1 MSSHNSFSAATN
13 PSSVRMLSLLK
24 ALGSPQNTLKFIH
37 VAGTNGKGS
46 VCSILAEI
54 LTKSK
59 YKTGKFTSPHLIK
72 PNERISID
80 GENISNNDLNRL
92 LATVTKTAESIEN
105 CTLFEIYLGV
115 SLLYFFER
123 HTDIVILETGLGG
136 RLDATNVIKNPLL
149 SIITKIALD
158 HQAYLGNTLK
168 EIATEK
174 AGIIKENSKTLV
186 LTQAPEVL
194 DVFITHCA
202 KKSSSL
208 IVTGPLTL
216 ESINGYHEI
225 FSYSHLKNLE
235 CGLGGVHQPYN
246 AALAIESAFILKN
259 LGYIISD
266 DDIRYGVLNAKNI
279 GRFEVLS
286 NSPITIFDGGHNTD
300 GILSLHQSIKR
311 YFKSTSVSYL
321 VGMMKDKDINEM
333 LDALADKDATFY
345 PVSVPNYD
353 RALDIESLGKA
364 MKNHG

>member
-194 DVFITHCA
+194 DVFITQCA

-208 IVTGPLTL
+208 IVTGP
-216 ESINGYHEI
+216 
-225 FSYSHLKNLE
+225 
-235 CGLGGVHQPYN
+235 
-246 AALAIESAFILKN
+246 
-259 LGYIISD
+259 
-266 DDIRYGVLNAKNI
+266 
-279 GRFEVLS
+279 
-286 NSPITIFDGGHNTD
+286 
-300 GILSLHQSIKR
+300 
-311 YFKSTSVSYL
+311 
-321 VGMMKDKDINEM
+321 
-333 LDALADKDATFY
+333 
-345 PVSVPNYD
+345 
-353 RALDIESLGKA
+353 
-364 MKNHG
+364 